1 MSNDYISGLL
11 EAQSEGKLDTY
22 NPTAPVTLEPE
33 ETVPANVTI
42 ETEANTV
49 KPEVDLEQ
57 VKEIT
62 DEFSTLEKFGI
73 YGQAFGGEII
83 TNVATTAT
91 LVKGLGYLN
100 EVKNISKIGIL
111 APEGTST
118 IGGLI
123 TYAGAEAIG
132 GVAGNLVN
140 QSILKAYGV
149 DKTEG
154 YNLGELVT
162 SGVFNVGLVHKPVEA
177 GVDLLAGLAKDGKI
191 FSFVA
196 PSLQSLKA
204 WRGGEY
210 VVKGTKQFVSGATIG
225 LAESVLRQ
233 SIEGTLNLDEDST
246 FDLLF
251 SSLAGGT
258 VQSAFSLLLS
268 KGKAGRTQVVDI
280 VEDAKSKLDD
290 KKEELLQKK
299 KDSKLKGKQKIG
311 FENKVDKEIS
321 EVETAQDILDD
332 SLESIENSNSKIDAR
347 EKELGATELTAEEVL
362 EPKPIEEP
370 EPVTPKPEEPEV
382 KLEEEPTVVEEPV
395 YKGFRTDAGDAP
407 LDTDF
412 IRAGGQFTEMTP
424 DEYIDKVVDEFAK
437 KEGLSRED
445 VLSTRDIQ
453 EKTYI
458 KDQLENNEAYPLTLD
473 TTKDFVDQEG
483 LNRALWA
490 KELGIEKVPVIVN
503 ASEFLSKPKPAK
515 VKPKIEVEEPV
526 VEKPINVDEPAEVP
540 EVTETVKRERF
551 VDDVREDKLEE
562 LEAIQ
567 SRLESTPG
575 KGSLTLE
582 APKLHRAGKK
592 LADETAERV
601 SNLIRILTKN
611 YHSNKSIDIDV
622 AKELLNEIKFTRRI
636 NKNIIDWWNT
646 LGARLLQ
653 SQQKRDYTWEGQYS
667 ERAQLQDEALS
678 KLEATLEA
686 KTKGIVDGDEADIQS
701 MFDEYLA
708 IPDQLKA
715 KYKKPVETEE
725 DEFIEVFKEPKISE
739 EVDVET
745 KPTKEVKQN
754 LGKQKKKLQEKLSEL
769 QKRFGDRSKLAL
781 AETGEELAEDA
792 DITDLKQRIKF
803 YEQAEADVL
812 ELEKLEAEL
821 ARVAELDVAPLG
833 EQRAAVTPKPTG
845 PKKVNIKAA
854 KLRKRISD
862 VKRNIKQR
870 LDDIDRA
877 RLEMTEEFQVAK
889 AEEAVNNRL
898 SKLQS
903 ELDELRETFGREPK
917 ELVPGKAKEKDPR
930 VKELED
936 KIKFY
941 KEAQNEIRKIKELEV
956 ERARLLEIETGPL
969 GRQREEITPKPT
981 GPKKAPGRVEELNK
995 DIAFLRKNMRNRV
1008 REIDRAR
1015 VEMSDEFRAEQLR
1028 KAYEKKRTKLEGE
1041 LDGLRKRFAE
1051 IDEEEAA
1058 AGLAPKKK
1066 KEDPRLT
1073 ELKAKIK
1080 FYREAEKEAKLV
1092 ADLEKELARVADIE
1106 GRSVVGEV
1114 RAEITPTP
1122 KGPTKPARSQELRKK
1137 IADSKARMRKK
1148 IADLDKARKEI
1159 EDAQLN
1165 TRIFKEIE
1173 DALHKQLEADTSS
1186 KITRGW
1192 RFIQSLRQQAL
1203 IDQLPSV
1210 LAGIPTGLGAVYKQF
1225 FRPVT
1230 TFIYNADNVSLPIR
1244 TRLALSDL
1252 SAAFKILTDR
1262 KGLWTEMRRT
1272 FAENASP
1279 IDNRAGKLSDEMSVS
1294 KAPRGTHALVSR
1306 AYTSAKRRAEALEN
1320 VSNAFN
1326 RLIRNGDLFY
1336 IMSLGVRGIQ
1346 TVDSVFKRQLI
1357 KSRMYSRA
1365 QKQAILEFPNDPKKA
1380 KARADEI
1387 YNAQWKEVDG
1397 LLVLKEKTDFEDEV
1411 NQIREELLF
1420 AADGDLEDMPFN
1432 TLEEIINFTKKIV
1445 NNTGLPGAVI
1455 DAFAPYIG
1463 VPFRSIY
1470 RGAKYTIAPAQVLVQ
1485 GGASKIPGL
1494 RGQINPF
1501 SRKYKELELKLRFEF
1516 DLLKK
1521 LDDPEKI
1528 KAARERIKNLTE
1540 RRDKTAERRLRYN
1553 EELLTDAM
1561 VSTSLFAMGGMVAL
1575 YYGGTGSLE
1584 WLTPEQRKNNKLE
1597 SFKFFGMDYSAALP
1611 WAFPLALSADVAS
1624 WLRIKME
1631 ERETGKT
1638 ILTKDQTLAFVIGSS
1653 FKKLAEAMPLA
1664 QGVQTAQEIAQFEG
1678 DITKNAISRLV
1689 ASYVPIPAQAR
1700 KVNNTINQKGIPDL
1714 RGGSYWD
1721 RVVYA
1726 VLGSGVDNLKTNRL
1740 GEDEQSTANW
1750 VTQNI
1755 IRQAPRDELIRT
1767 EFDKIVATDTHKN
1780 LSNKPSMLT
1789 GGIKMTEWVNEDGM
1803 TLSYAFD
1810 QRLKRKV
1817 VKVKLG
1823 EKVGFKNYTIKQAV
1837 GALIKQKDW
1846 IKDYSEGFQEDSET
1860 GRFINKGLKRLNS
1873 VLNQFYTE
1881 TKKEIIEDSRF
1892 LNKFVNEDDESLY
1905 YLLQTRGATPEPV
1918 GRPVSPLEI
1927 LTR

>member
-11 EAQSEGKLDTY
+11 EAQTEGKLDTY
-22 NPTAPVTLEPE
+22 NPSAPVTLEPE
-33 ETVPANVTI
+33 ENVPANVTI

-62 DEFSTLEKFGI
+62 DEFSTLDKFGI
-73 YGQAFGGEII
+73 YSQAFGGEII

-91 LVKGLGYLN
+91 LLKGLGYLN

-196 PSLQSLKA
+196 PSLQSLKV

-268 KGKAGRTQVVDI
+268 KGKTGRTQIVNI

-290 KKEELLQKK
+290 KKEALIQKK

-311 FENKVDKEIS
+311 FENKVDKEID

-332 SLESIENSNSKIDAR
+332 SLESIENSNSKIDAT
-347 EKELGATELTAEEVL
+347 EKELGASELTAEEVL

-370 EPVTPKPEEPEV
+370 EPVTPKPEEAEV

-395 YKGFRTDAGDAP
+395 A
-407 LDTDF
+407 
-412 IRAGGQFTEMTP
+412 
-424 DEYIDKVVDEFAK
+424 
-437 KEGLSRED
+437 
-445 VLSTRDIQ
+445 
-453 EKTYI
+453 
-458 KDQLENNEAYPLTLD
+458 
-473 TTKDFVDQEG
+473 
-483 LNRALWA
+483 
-490 KELGIEKVPVIVN
+490 
-503 ASEFLSKPKPAK
+503 
-515 VKPKIEVEEPV
+515 
-526 VEKPINVDEPAEVP
+526 EKPINVDEPAEAP

-567 SRLESTPG
+567 SKLESTPG
-575 KGSLTLE
+575 KGDKTLE

-601 SNLIRILTKN
+601 SNLIRILAKD
-611 YHSNKSIDIDV
+611 YKSNKAIDINT

-686 KTKGIVDGDEADIQS
+686 KTRGIVDGDEADIQS

-708 IPDQLKA
+708 VPEQLKA
-715 KYKKPVETEE
+715 RYKKPVETEE
-725 DEFIEVFKEPKISE
+725 DEFVEVFKEPKISE

-754 LGKQKKKLQEKLSEL
+754 LGKQKKKLQEKLAEL

-792 DITDLKQRIKF
+792 EITDLKQRIKF
-803 YEQAEADVL
+803 YEQAEADAL
-812 ELEKLEAEL
+812 ELERLEAEL
-821 ARVAELDVAPLG
+821 AKVAELDVAPLG

-845 PKKVNIKAA
+845 PKKVSLKAA
-854 KLRKRISD
+854 QLRKRIAA
-862 VKRNIKQR
+862 VKSNIKKR
-870 LDDIDRA
+870 VAEIDRA
-877 RLEMTEEFQVAK
+877 RVEMSDEFQAAK
-889 AEEAVNNRL
+889 AEEAINSRL

-903 ELDELRETFGREPK
+903 ELDELRETFGREPE
-917 ELVPGKAKEKDPR
+917 ELVPGKPKDKDPR

-941 KEAQNEIRKIKELEV
+941 KEAQNEIRRIKELEA
-956 ERARLLEIETGPL
+956 EKARLLEVETGPL

-981 GPKKAPGRVEELNK
+981 GPKKAPGRIEELNK

-1015 VEMSDEFRAEQLR
+1015 IEMSDEFRAEQLR
-1028 KAYEKKRTKLEGE
+1028 KAYEKKREKLEGE

-1066 KEDPRLT
+1066 EEDPRLK

-1080 FYREAEKEAKLV
+1080 FYKEAEKEAKLV

-1106 GRSVVGEV
+1106 GRSVIGEV
-1114 RAEITPTP
+1114 RAEITPPP

-1210 LAGIPTGLGAVYKQF
+1210 AAGIPTGLGAIYKQF
-1225 FRPVT
+1225 FRPIT

-1294 KAPRGTHALVSR
+1294 KAPRGTHALVAR
-1306 AYTSAKRRAEALEN
+1306 AYTSAKRRAEAIEN

-1326 RLIRNGDLFY
+1326 RFIRNGDLFY

-1380 KARADEI
+1380 KARGNEI

-1397 LLVLKEKTDFEDEV
+1397 LLVLKEKTEFEDEV

-1432 TLEEIINFTKKIV
+1432 TLEEIINFTKKLV

-1561 VSTSLFAMGGMVAL
+1561 VSTSLFAVGGMAAL

-1664 QGVQTAQEIAQFEG
+1664 QGIETAQEIAKFEG

-1700 KVNNTINQKGIPDL
+1700 KINNTINQEGIPDL

-1726 VLGSGVDNLKTNRL
+1726 VLGSGVGNLKTNRL

-1780 LSNKPSMLT
+1780 LSNKPSMLA
-1789 GGIKMTEWVNEDGM
+1789 GGIKMTEWVDEDGM

-1823 EKVGFKNYTIKQAV
+1823 EDVGLKNYTIKQAV

-1846 IKDYSEGFQEDSET
+1846 IKDYSLGFQEDPET

-1881 TKKEIIEDSRF
+1881 TKKELVEDSRF
-1892 LNKFVNEDDESLY
+1892 TNKFINEEGESLY
-1905 YLLQTRGATPEPV
+1905 YLLQTRGTKPAPV
-1918 GRPVSPLEI
+1918 GRPPSPLEI
-1927 LTR
+1927 LTD

>member
-62 DEFSTLEKFGI
+62 DEFSTLDKFGI
-73 YGQAFGGEII
+73 YSQAFGGEII

-91 LVKGLGYLN
+91 LLKGLGYLN
-100 EVKNISKIGIL
+100 DVKNISKIGIL

-123 TYAGAEAIG
+123 TYASAEAIG

-140 QSILKAYGV
+140 QSVLKAYGL

-196 PSLQSLKA
+196 PSLNELKA

-210 VVKGTKQFVSGATIG
+210 IVKGTKQFVSGATIG

-268 KGKAGRTQVVDI
+268 KGKTGRTQIVNI

-290 KKEELLQKK
+290 KKEALIQKK
-299 KDSKLKGKQKIG
+299 KDSKLKGKQKVG
-311 FENKVDKEIS
+311 FENKVDKEID

-332 SLESIENSNSKIDAR
+332 SLESVENSNSKIDAT
-347 EKELGATELTAEEVL
+347 EKELGASELTTEEVL

-370 EPVTPKPEEPEV
+370 EPVAPKPEEAEV
-382 KLEEEPTVVEEPV
+382 KLEEEPTV
-395 YKGFRTDAGDAP
+395 
-407 LDTDF
+407 
-412 IRAGGQFTEMTP
+412 
-424 DEYIDKVVDEFAK
+424 
-437 KEGLSRED
+437 
-445 VLSTRDIQ
+445 
-453 EKTYI
+453 
-458 KDQLENNEAYPLTLD
+458 
-473 TTKDFVDQEG
+473 
-483 LNRALWA
+483 
-490 KELGIEKVPVIVN
+490 
-503 ASEFLSKPKPAK
+503 
-515 VKPKIEVEEPV
+515 VEEPV
-526 VEKPINVDEPAEVP
+526 VEKPINVDEPAEAP

-551 VDDVREDKLEE
+551 VDDAREDKLDE

-567 SRLESTPG
+567 SKLESTPG
-575 KGSLTLE
+575 KGALTLE
-582 APKLHRAGKK
+582 APKLHKEGKK

-601 SNLIRILTKN
+601 SNLIRILAK
-611 YHSNKSIDIDV
+611 SPKSIDIDV
-622 AKELLNEIKFTRRI
+622 AKQLLNEIKFTRRI

-646 LGARLLQ
+646 LGGRLLQ
-653 SQQKRDYTWEGQYS
+653 SQQKKDYTWEGRYS

-686 KTKGIVDGDEADIQS
+686 KTRGIVDGDEADIQS

-708 IPDQLKA
+708 VPEQLKA
-715 KYKKPVETEE
+715 RYKKPVETEE
-725 DEFIEVFKEPKISE
+725 DEFVEVFKEPKISE

-754 LGKQKKKLQEKLSEL
+754 LSKQKKKLQEKLAEL

-792 DITDLKQRIKF
+792 EITDLKQRIKF
-803 YEQAEADVL
+803 YEQAEADAL
-812 ELEKLEAEL
+812 ELERLEAEL
-821 ARVAELDVAPLG
+821 AKVAELDVAPLG

-845 PKKVNIKAA
+845 PKKVSLKAA
-854 KLRKRISD
+854 QLRKRIAA
-862 VKRNIKQR
+862 VKSNIKKR
-870 LDDIDRA
+870 VAEIDRA
-877 RLEMTEEFQVAK
+877 RVEMSDEFQAAK
-889 AEEAVNNRL
+889 AEEAINSRL

-917 ELVPGKAKEKDPR
+917 ELVPGKPKDKDPR

-941 KEAQNEIRKIKELEV
+941 KEAQNEIRRIKELEA
-956 ERARLLEIETGPL
+956 EKARLLEVETGPL

-981 GPKKAPGRVEELNK
+981 GPKKAPGRIEELNK

-1015 VEMSDEFRAEQLR
+1015 IEMSDEFRAEQLR
-1028 KAYEKKRTKLEGE
+1028 KAYEKKREKLEGE

-1066 KEDPRLT
+1066 KEDPRLK

-1080 FYREAEKEAKLV
+1080 FYKEAEKEAKLV

-1106 GRSVVGEV
+1106 GRSVIGEV
-1114 RAEITPTP
+1114 RAEVTPTP

-1137 IADSKARMRKK
+1137 IADSKARMRQK
-1148 IADLDKARKEI
+1148 IADLDKARKQI

-1165 TRIFKEIE
+1165 VRLFKEIE
-1173 DALHKQLEADTSS
+1173 DALYKQLEADTSS
-1186 KITRGW
+1186 QITRSW

-1203 IDQLPSV
+1203 IDQIPSV
-1210 LAGIPTGLGAVYKQF
+1210 LAGLPTGIGAIYKQI
-1225 FRPVT
+1225 FRPIT
-1230 TFIYNADNVSLPIR
+1230 TFIYNADNTSLPVR
-1244 TRLALSDL
+1244 TRLALADVAAAVKIITDL
-1252 SAAFKILTDR
+1252 
-1262 KGLWTEMRRT
+1262 KGLWTEARRT
-1272 FAENASP
+1272 FVENASP
-1279 IDNRAGKLSDEMSVS
+1279 VDNRAGKLSDEMSVS
-1294 KAPRGTHALVSR
+1294 KSPRGTHSLVSR
-1306 AYTSAKRRAEALEN
+1306 AYTSAKRRAEAIEN
-1320 VSNAFN
+1320 VSNVFN
-1326 RLIRNGDLFY
+1326 RFVKNGDLFY
-1336 IMSLGVRGIQ
+1336 ILSLGVRGIQ
-1346 TVDSVFKRQLI
+1346 SVDAVFKRQLY
-1357 KSRMYSRA
+1357 KSRIYSGA
-1365 QKQAILEFPNDPKKA
+1365 QKKAILEFPNDPKKA
-1380 KARADEI
+1380 KAKAQEL
-1387 YNAQWKEVDG
+1387 YNAQWKESDG
-1397 LLVLKEKTDFEDEV
+1397 LLVLKETTEFEDQI
-1411 NQIREELLF
+1411 NQIKEELLF
-1420 AADGDLEDMPFN
+1420 AADGDLEDMPSN
-1432 TLEEIINFTKKIV
+1432 PLEATINFLKQQV
-1445 NNTGLPGAVI
+1445 NDGGLTGAFI

-1463 VPFRSIY
+1463 VPMRSIY
-1470 RGAKYTIAPAQVLVQ
+1470 RGGKLVVAPAQVLAQ
-1485 GGASKIPGL
+1485 GSLSKIPFL

-1501 SRKYKELELKLRFEF
+1501 SRKLKELETKLRFEY
-1516 DLLKK
+1516 DLLRK

-1528 KAARERIKNLTE
+1528 KGARDRIKNLTE

-1561 VSTSLFAMGGMVAL
+1561 VSTSLLGLGSMAAL
-1575 YYGGTGSLE
+1575 YYGATGSLE
-1584 WLTPEQRKNNKLE
+1584 WLTPDQRKNNKLE
-1597 SFKFFGMDYSAALP
+1597 SFRLFGMDYSAALP
-1611 WAFPLALSADVAS
+1611 WSFPLALSADVAS

-1638 ILTKDQTLAFVIGSS
+1638 ILTKDQTLAFVIGAS

-1664 QGVQTAQEIAQFEG
+1664 QGIETAQEIAKFEG
-1678 DITKNAISRLV
+1678 DVTKNAVSRLV

-1700 KVNNTINQKGIPDL
+1700 KINNTIKQEGIPDL

-1726 VLGSGVDNLKTNRL
+1726 VLGSGVGNLKTDRL

-1755 IRQAPRDELIRT
+1755 IRQAPRDELIRS

-1780 LSNKPSMLT
+1780 LSNKPSMLA
-1789 GGIKMTEWVNEDGM
+1789 GGIKMTEWVDEDGM

-1823 EKVGFKNYTIKQAV
+1823 EDVGLKNYTIKQAV

-1846 IKDYSEGFQEDSET
+1846 IKDYSGGFQEDPET

-1881 TKKEIIEDSRF
+1881 TKKELVEDSRF
-1892 LNKFVNEDDESLY
+1892 TNKFINEEGESLY
-1905 YLLQTRGATPEPV
+1905 YLLQTRGTKPAPV
-1918 GRPVSPLEI
+1918 GRPPSPLEI
-1927 LTR
+1927 LTD

>member
-11 EAQSEGKLDTY
+11 EAQSKGKLDTY
-22 NPTAPVTLEPE
+22 NPTAAVTLEPE

-42 ETEANTV
+42 ETEASTV
-49 KPEVDLEQ
+49 RPEVDKEQ

-196 PSLQSLKA
+196 PSLNELKA

-210 VVKGTKQFVSGATIG
+210 IVKGAKQFVSGATIG

-268 KGKAGRTQVVDI
+268 KGKTGRTQIVNI

-290 KKEELLQKK
+290 KKEELIQKK

-332 SLESIENSNSKIDAR
+332 SLEAVENSNSKIDAR

-370 EPVTPKPEEPEV
+370 EPVAPKPEEAEV
-382 KLEEEPTVVEEPV
+382 KLEEEPTAKVEEPTV
-395 YKGFRTDAGDAP
+395 T
-407 LDTDF
+407 
-412 IRAGGQFTEMTP
+412 
-424 DEYIDKVVDEFAK
+424 
-437 KEGLSRED
+437 
-445 VLSTRDIQ
+445 
-453 EKTYI
+453 
-458 KDQLENNEAYPLTLD
+458 
-473 TTKDFVDQEG
+473 
-483 LNRALWA
+483 
-490 KELGIEKVPVIVN
+490 
-503 ASEFLSKPKPAK
+503 
-515 VKPKIEVEEPV
+515 EEPV
-526 VEKPINVDEPAEVP
+526 VEKPINVDEPVEVP

-567 SRLESTPG
+567 SKLESTPG
-575 KGSLTLE
+575 KGVLTLE

-601 SNLIRILTKN
+601 SNLIRILAKN
-611 YHSNKSIDIDV
+611 PESIDINV

-653 SQQKRDYTWEGQYS
+653 SQQKRDYTWEGRYS

-686 KTKGIVDGDEADIQS
+686 KTRGIVDGDEADIQS
-701 MFDEYLA
+701 MFDDYLA
-708 IPDQLKA
+708 VPDQLKA
-715 KYKKPVETEE
+715 RYKKPVETEE
-725 DEFIEVFKEPKISE
+725 DEFVEVFKEPKISE
-739 EVDVET
+739 EADVET

-754 LGKQKKKLQEKLSEL
+754 LGEQKKKLQEKLAEL

-781 AETGEELAEDA
+781 AETGEELAEDT

-803 YEQAEADVL
+803 YEQAEAEAL
-812 ELEKLEAEL
+812 ELERLEAEL
-821 ARVAELDVAPLG
+821 AKVAELDVAPLG

-854 KLRKRISD
+854 QLRKRIAA
-862 VKRNIKQR
+862 VKSNIKQR
-870 LDDIDRA
+870 LADIDRA

-903 ELDELRETFGREPK
+903 ELDELRETFGVEPE
-917 ELVPGKAKEKDPR
+917 ELVPGKPKQKDPR

-941 KEAQNEIRKIKELEV
+941 KDAQNEIRKIKDLEA
-956 ERARLLEIETGPL
+956 ERARLLEVETGPL

-1015 VEMSDEFRAEQLR
+1015 IEMSDEFRAEQLR

-1066 KEDPRLT
+1066 KEDPRLK

-1080 FYREAEKEAKLV
+1080 FYKEAEKEAKLV

-1106 GRSVVGEV
+1106 GRSVIGEV

-1148 IADLDKARKEI
+1148 IADLEKARKEI

-1165 TRIFKEIE
+1165 SRIFKEIE
-1173 DALHKQLEADTSS
+1173 DALHKQLEADTSTQ
-1186 KITRGW
+1186 ITRGW

-1210 LAGIPTGLGAVYKQF
+1210 FAGIPTGVGAVYKQF
-1225 FRPVT
+1225 LRPIT
-1230 TFIYNADNVSLPIR
+1230 TFIYNADNASLPIR
-1244 TRLALSDL
+1244 TRLALTDTA
-1252 SAAFKILTDR
+1252 AAFKMLTDL
-1262 KGLWTEMRRT
+1262 KGVWTEMRRT

-1294 KAPRGTHALVSR
+1294 KAPRGTHALVAR
-1306 AYTSAKRRAEALEN
+1306 AYTSAKRRAEAIEN

-1326 RLIRNGDLFY
+1326 RFIRNGDLFY
-1336 IMSLGVRGIQ
+1336 IMSLGIRGIQ
-1346 TVDSVFKRQLI
+1346 TVDAAFKRQLY

-1365 QKQAILEFPNDPKKA
+1365 HKDAILEFPNDPQKA
-1380 KARADEI
+1380 KARADER
-1387 YNAQWKEVDG
+1387 YNAQWKESDG
-1397 LLVLKEKTDFEDEV
+1397 LLVLKEKTEFEDEL
-1411 NQIREELLF
+1411 NQIKEELLF

-1432 TLEEIINFTKKIV
+1432 PLEEIINFTKKLV
-1445 NNTGLPGAVI
+1445 NDAGLTGAVI

-1470 RGAKYTIAPAQVLVQ
+1470 RGGKLVISPAQVLAQ
-1485 GGASKIPGL
+1485 GSLSKIPGL

-1501 SRKYKELELKLRFEF
+1501 SRKYKELELKLRFEY
-1516 DLLKK
+1516 DLLRK

-1528 KAARERIKNLTE
+1528 KGARDRIKNLTE

-1561 VSTSLFAMGGMVAL
+1561 VSTSLFAMGGMAAL

-1597 SFKFFGMDYSAALP
+1597 SFKMFDMDYSAALP
-1611 WAFPLALSADVAS
+1611 WSFPLALSADVAT

-1638 ILTKDQTLAFVIGSS
+1638 ILTKDQTLAFVIGAS

-1664 QGVQTAQEIAQFEG
+1664 QGIETAQEIAKFEG
-1678 DITKNAISRLV
+1678 DITKNAVSRLV

-1700 KVNNTINQKGIPDL
+1700 KINNTINQKGIADL
-1714 RGGSYWD
+1714 RGASYWE
-1721 RVVYA
+1721 RIVYGVIA
-1726 VLGSGVDNLKTNRL
+1726 SGVENLKTDRL

-1755 IRQAPRDELIRT
+1755 IRQAPRDELIRS

-1789 GGIKMTEWVNEDGM
+1789 GGIKMTEWADEDGM
-1803 TLSYAFD
+1803 TLSYAYD
-1810 QRLKRKV
+1810 QKLKRTSIKV
-1817 VKVKLG
+1817 EEL
-1823 EKVGFKNYTIKQAV
+1823 GFKKYTIKQAV
-1837 GALIKQKDW
+1837 GALIKDKNW
-1846 IKDYSEGFQEDSET
+1846 IKEYSKGFQEDPET
-1860 GRFINKGLKRLNS
+1860 GRFINPGLKILNS
-1873 VLNQFYTE
+1873 VLRKFYNE
-1881 TKKEIIEDSRF
+1881 TQKNLIEDSRF
-1892 LNKFVNEDDESLY
+1892 LNKFVNEEGESLY
-1905 YLLQTRGATPEPV
+1905 YLLQTRGTTPEPV
-1918 GRPVSPLEI
+1918 GRPLSPLELI
-1927 LTR
+1927 TD

>member
-62 DEFSTLEKFGI
+62 DEFSTLDKFGI
-73 YGQAFGGEII
+73 YSQAFGGEII

-91 LVKGLGYLN
+91 LLKGLGYLN
-100 EVKNISKIGIL
+100 DVKNISKIGIL

-123 TYAGAEAIG
+123 TYASAEAIG

-140 QSILKAYGV
+140 QSVLKAYGL

-196 PSLQSLKA
+196 PSLNELKA

-210 VVKGTKQFVSGATIG
+210 IVKGTKQFVSGATIG

-268 KGKAGRTQVVDI
+268 KGKTGRTQIVNI

-290 KKEELLQKK
+290 KKEALIQKK
-299 KDSKLKGKQKIG
+299 KDSKLKGKQKVG
-311 FENKVDKEIS
+311 FENKVDKEID
-321 EVETAQDILDD
+321 EVETAQGILDD
-332 SLESIENSNSKIDAR
+332 SLESIENSNSKIDAT
-347 EKELGATELTAEEVL
+347 EKELGASELTTEEVL

-370 EPVTPKPEEPEV
+370 EPVAPKPEEAEV
-382 KLEEEPTVVEEPV
+382 KLEEEPTV
-395 YKGFRTDAGDAP
+395 
-407 LDTDF
+407 
-412 IRAGGQFTEMTP
+412 
-424 DEYIDKVVDEFAK
+424 
-437 KEGLSRED
+437 
-445 VLSTRDIQ
+445 
-453 EKTYI
+453 
-458 KDQLENNEAYPLTLD
+458 
-473 TTKDFVDQEG
+473 
-483 LNRALWA
+483 
-490 KELGIEKVPVIVN
+490 
-503 ASEFLSKPKPAK
+503 
-515 VKPKIEVEEPV
+515 VEEPV
-526 VEKPINVDEPAEVP
+526 VEKPINVDEPAEAP

-551 VDDVREDKLEE
+551 VDDAREDKLDE

-567 SRLESTPG
+567 SKLESTPG
-575 KGSLTLE
+575 KGALTLE

-601 SNLIRILTKN
+601 SNLIRILAKN
-611 YHSNKSIDIDV
+611 PKSIDIDV
-622 AKELLNEIKFTRRI
+622 AKQLLNEIKFTRRI

-646 LGARLLQ
+646 LGGRLLQ
-653 SQQKRDYTWEGQYS
+653 SQQKKDYTWEGRYS

-686 KTKGIVDGDEADIQS
+686 KTRGIVDGDEADIQS

-708 IPDQLKA
+708 VPEQLKA
-715 KYKKPVETEE
+715 RYKKPVETEE
-725 DEFIEVFKEPKISE
+725 DEFVEVFKEPKISE

-754 LGKQKKKLQEKLSEL
+754 LSKQKKKLQEKLAEL

-792 DITDLKQRIKF
+792 EITDLKQRIKF
-803 YEQAEADVL
+803 YEQAEADAL
-812 ELEKLEAEL
+812 ELERLEAEL
-821 ARVAELDVAPLG
+821 AKVAELDVAPLG

-845 PKKVNIKAA
+845 PKKVSLKAA
-854 KLRKRISD
+854 QLRKRIAV
-862 VKRNIKQR
+862 VKSNIKKR
-870 LDDIDRA
+870 VAEIDRA
-877 RLEMTEEFQVAK
+877 RVEMSDEFQAAK
-889 AEEAVNNRL
+889 AEEAINSRL

-917 ELVPGKAKEKDPR
+917 ELVPGKPKDKDPR

-941 KEAQNEIRKIKELEV
+941 KEAQNEIRRIKELEA
-956 ERARLLEIETGPL
+956 EKARLLEVETGPL

-981 GPKKAPGRVEELNK
+981 GPKKAPGRIEELNK

-1015 VEMSDEFRAEQLR
+1015 IEMSDEFRAEQLR
-1028 KAYEKKRTKLEGE
+1028 KAYEKKREKLEGE

-1066 KEDPRLT
+1066 KEDPRLK

-1080 FYREAEKEAKLV
+1080 FYKEAEKEAKLV

-1106 GRSVVGEV
+1106 GRSVIGEV
-1114 RAEITPTP
+1114 RAEVTPTP

-1137 IADSKARMRKK
+1137 IADSKARMRQK
-1148 IADLDKARKEI
+1148 IADLDKARKQI

-1165 TRIFKEIE
+1165 VRLFKEIE
-1173 DALHKQLEADTSS
+1173 DALYKQLEADTSS
-1186 KITRGW
+1186 QITRSW

-1203 IDQLPSV
+1203 IDQIPSV
-1210 LAGIPTGLGAVYKQF
+1210 LAGLPTGIGAIYKQI
-1225 FRPVT
+1225 FRPIT
-1230 TFIYNADNVSLPIR
+1230 TFIYNADNTSLPVR
-1244 TRLALSDL
+1244 TRLALADVAAAVKIITDL
-1252 SAAFKILTDR
+1252 
-1262 KGLWTEMRRT
+1262 KGLWTEARRT
-1272 FAENASP
+1272 FVENASP
-1279 IDNRAGKLSDEMSVS
+1279 VDNRAGKLSDEMSVS
-1294 KAPRGTHALVSR
+1294 KSPRGTHSLVSR
-1306 AYTSAKRRAEALEN
+1306 AYTSAKRRAEAIEN
-1320 VSNAFN
+1320 VSNVFN
-1326 RLIRNGDLFY
+1326 RFVKNGDLFY
-1336 IMSLGVRGIQ
+1336 ILSLGVRGIQ
-1346 TVDSVFKRQLI
+1346 SVDAVFKRQLY
-1357 KSRMYSRA
+1357 KSRIYSGA
-1365 QKQAILEFPNDPKKA
+1365 QKKAILEFPNDPKKA
-1380 KARADEI
+1380 KAKAQEL
-1387 YNAQWKEVDG
+1387 YNAQWKESDG
-1397 LLVLKEKTDFEDEV
+1397 LLVLKETTEFEDQI
-1411 NQIREELLF
+1411 NQIKEELLF
-1420 AADGDLEDMPFN
+1420 AADGDLEDMPSN
-1432 TLEEIINFTKKIV
+1432 PLEATINFLKQQV
-1445 NNTGLPGAVI
+1445 NDGGLTGAFV

-1463 VPFRSIY
+1463 VPMRSIY
-1470 RGAKYTIAPAQVLVQ
+1470 RGGKLVVAPAQVLAQ
-1485 GGASKIPGL
+1485 GSLSKIPFL

-1501 SRKYKELELKLRFEF
+1501 SRKLKELETKLRFEY
-1516 DLLKK
+1516 DLLRK

-1528 KAARERIKNLTE
+1528 KGARDRVKNLTE

-1561 VSTSLFAMGGMVAL
+1561 VSTSLLGLGSMAAL
-1575 YYGGTGSLE
+1575 YYGATGSLE
-1584 WLTPEQRKNNKLE
+1584 WLTPDQRKNNKLE
-1597 SFKFFGMDYSAALP
+1597 SFRLFGMDYSAALP
-1611 WAFPLALSADVAS
+1611 WSFPLALSADVAS

-1638 ILTKDQTLAFVIGSS
+1638 ILTKDQTLAFVIGAS

-1664 QGVQTAQEIAQFEG
+1664 QGIETAQEIAKFEG
-1678 DITKNAISRLV
+1678 DVTKNAVSRLV

-1700 KVNNTINQKGIPDL
+1700 KINNTIKQEGIPDL

-1726 VLGSGVDNLKTNRL
+1726 VLGSGVGNLKTDRL

-1755 IRQAPRDELIRT
+1755 IRQAPRDELIRS

-1780 LSNKPSMLT
+1780 LSNKPSMLA
-1789 GGIKMTEWVNEDGM
+1789 GGIKMTEWVDEDGM

-1823 EKVGFKNYTIKQAV
+1823 EDVGLKNYTIKQAV

-1846 IKDYSEGFQEDSET
+1846 IKDYSGGFQEDPET

-1881 TKKEIIEDSRF
+1881 TKKELVEDSRF
-1892 LNKFVNEDDESLY
+1892 TNKFINEEGESLY
-1905 YLLQTRGATPEPV
+1905 YLLQTRGTKPAPV
-1918 GRPVSPLEI
+1918 GRPPSPLEI
-1927 LTR
+1927 LTD

>member
-11 EAQSEGKLDTY
+11 GAQAEGKLDTY
-22 NPTAPVTLEPE
+22 NPTAAVTLEPE
-33 ETVPANVTI
+33 ENVPSDLSI

-49 KPEVDLEQ
+49 KPQVDPEQ

-62 DEFSTLEKFGI
+62 EEFSTLDKFGI

-91 LVKGLGYLN
+91 LIKGLGYLN
-100 EVKNISKIGIL
+100 DVKNISKIGIL

-140 QSILKAYGV
+140 QSILKAYGL
-149 DKTEG
+149 DKTED

-162 SGVFNVGLVHKPVEA
+162 SGVFNVGLVHRPVEA
-177 GVDLLAGLAKDGKI
+177 GVDLLAGLAKDGKV

-268 KGKAGRTQVVDI
+268 KGKAGRTQVVNI
-280 VEDAKSKLDD
+280 VKDGKSILDD
-290 KKEELLQKK
+290 KKEALIQKK

-311 FENKVDKEIS
+311 FENNVNKQIE
-321 EVETAQDILDD
+321 EVETVQDILDD

-362 EPKPIEEP
+362 EPKP
-370 EPVTPKPEEPEV
+370 EEPEV
-382 KLEEEPTVVEEPV
+382 TLEEEPTVVEE
-395 YKGFRTDAGDAP
+395 
-407 LDTDF
+407 
-412 IRAGGQFTEMTP
+412 
-424 DEYIDKVVDEFAK
+424 
-437 KEGLSRED
+437 S
-445 VLSTRDIQ
+445 
-453 EKTYI
+453 
-458 KDQLENNEAYPLTLD
+458 
-473 TTKDFVDQEG
+473 
-483 LNRALWA
+483 
-490 KELGIEKVPVIVN
+490 
-503 ASEFLSKPKPAK
+503 
-515 VKPKIEVEEPV
+515 V
-526 VEKPINVDEPAEVP
+526 VEKPINVDEPVEVP
-540 EVTETVKRERF
+540 EAVEPVKRERF
-551 VDDVREDKLEE
+551 VDDARENKLDE
-562 LEAIQ
+562 LEATQ
-567 SRLESTPG
+567 SKLESTPG
-575 KGSLTLE
+575 KGALTLE

-611 YHSNKSIDIDV
+611 PESIDINV

-653 SQQKRDYTWEGQYS
+653 SQQKKDYTWEGQYS

-686 KTKGIVDGDEADIQS
+686 KTRGIIDSDEADIQS

-715 KYKKPVETEE
+715 RYKKPVETEE
-725 DEFIEVFKEPKISE
+725 DEFVEVFKEPKIAE

-754 LGKQKKKLQEKLSEL
+754 LGKQKKKLQEKLAEL

-781 AETGEELAEDA
+781 AETGEELTEDA

-803 YEQAEADVL
+803 YEQAEADAL

-821 ARVAELDVAPLG
+821 AKVAELDVAPLG

-903 ELDELRETFGREPK
+903 ELDELRETFGKEPD
-917 ELVPGKAKEKDPR
+917 ELVPGRVKEKDPR

-956 ERARLLEIETGPL
+956 ERARLLEVETGPL
-969 GRQREEITPKPT
+969 GKQREEITPKPK
-981 GPKKAPGRVEELNK
+981 GPTKAPGRVEELNK

-1015 VEMSDEFRAEQLR
+1015 IEMSDEFKAEQLR
-1028 KAYEKKRTKLEGE
+1028 KAYEKKRTKLEGD

-1066 KEDPRLT
+1066 EEDPRLK

-1080 FYREAEKEAKLV
+1080 FYKEAEKEAKLV

-1122 KGPTKPARSQELRKK
+1122 KGPTKPTRSQELRKK

-1210 LAGIPTGLGAVYKQF
+1210 FAGIPTGLGAVYKQF
-1225 FRPVT
+1225 FRPIT

-1294 KAPRGTHALVSR
+1294 KAPRGTHALVAR
-1306 AYTSAKRRAEALEN
+1306 AYTSAKRRAEAIEN

-1326 RLIRNGDLFY
+1326 RFIRNGDLFY

-1380 KARADEI
+1380 KARAEEI

-1397 LLVLKEKTDFEDEV
+1397 LLVLKEKTEFEDEV

-1432 TLEEIINFTKKIV
+1432 TQEEIINFAKKLV
-1445 NNTGLPGAVI
+1445 NKTGLPGAVI

-1516 DLLKK
+1516 DLLKQ

-1528 KAARERIKNLTE
+1528 KGARERIKNLTE

-1561 VSTSLFAMGGMVAL
+1561 VSTSLFAMGGMAAL

-1597 SFKFFGMDYSAALP
+1597 SFKMFDMDYSAALP
-1611 WAFPLALSADVAS
+1611 WAFPLALSADVAT

-1638 ILTKDQTLAFVIGSS
+1638 ILTKDQTLAFVIGAS

-1664 QGVQTAQEIAQFEG
+1664 QGIETAQEIAQFEG
-1678 DITKNAISRLV
+1678 DVTKNAVSRLV

-1700 KVNNTINQKGIPDL
+1700 KINNTINQEGIPDL

-1726 VLGSGVDNLKTNRL
+1726 VLGSGVGNLKTDRL

-1750 VTQNI
+1750 VTQTI
-1755 IRQAPRDELIRT
+1755 IRQAPRDELIRS

-1780 LSNKPSMLT
+1780 LSNKPSMLS
-1789 GGIKMTEWVNEDGM
+1789 GGIKMTEWVDEDGM
-1803 TLSYAFD
+1803 TLSYAYD
-1810 QRLKRKV
+1810 QKLKRTSIRV
-1817 VKVKLG
+1817 EEL
-1823 EKVGFKNYTIKQAV
+1823 GFKTFTIKQAV
-1837 GALIKQKDW
+1837 GALIKDKDW
-1846 IKDYSEGFQEDSET
+1846 IKEYSKGFQEDPET
-1860 GRFINKGLKRLNS
+1860 GRFINPGLKILNS
-1873 VLNQFYTE
+1873 VLRKFYTE
-1881 TKKEIIEDSRF
+1881 TQNNLMEDSRF
-1892 LNKFVNEDDESLY
+1892 LNKFVNEEGESLY
-1905 YLLQTRGATPEPV
+1905 YLLQTRGITPAPV
-1918 GRPVSPLEI
+1918 GRPTSPLEI

>member
-33 ETVPANVTI
+33 EAVPANVTI

-62 DEFSTLEKFGI
+62 DEFSTLDKFGI
-73 YGQAFGGEII
+73 YSQAFGGEII

-91 LVKGLGYLN
+91 LLKGLGYLN
-100 EVKNISKIGIL
+100 DVKNISKIGIL

-123 TYAGAEAIG
+123 TYASAEAIG

-140 QSILKAYGV
+140 QSVLKAYGL

-196 PSLQSLKA
+196 PSLNELKA

-210 VVKGTKQFVSGATIG
+210 IVKGTKQFVSGATIG

-268 KGKAGRTQVVDI
+268 KGKTGRTQIVNI

-290 KKEELLQKK
+290 KKEALIQKK

-311 FENKVDKEIS
+311 FENKVDKEID

-332 SLESIENSNSKIDAR
+332 SLESVENSNSKIDAT
-347 EKELGATELTAEEVL
+347 EKELGATELTTEEVL

-370 EPVTPKPEEPEV
+370 EPVAPKPEEAEV
-382 KLEEEPTVVEEPV
+382 KLEEEPTV
-395 YKGFRTDAGDAP
+395 
-407 LDTDF
+407 
-412 IRAGGQFTEMTP
+412 
-424 DEYIDKVVDEFAK
+424 
-437 KEGLSRED
+437 
-445 VLSTRDIQ
+445 
-453 EKTYI
+453 
-458 KDQLENNEAYPLTLD
+458 
-473 TTKDFVDQEG
+473 
-483 LNRALWA
+483 
-490 KELGIEKVPVIVN
+490 
-503 ASEFLSKPKPAK
+503 
-515 VKPKIEVEEPV
+515 VEEPV
-526 VEKPINVDEPAEVP
+526 VEKPINVDEPAEAP

-551 VDDVREDKLEE
+551 VDDAREDKLDE

-567 SRLESTPG
+567 SKLESTPG
-575 KGSLTLE
+575 KGALTLE
-582 APKLHRAGKK
+582 APKLHKEGKK

-601 SNLIRILTKN
+601 SNLIRILAKN
-611 YHSNKSIDIDV
+611 PKSIDIDV
-622 AKELLNEIKFTRRI
+622 AKQLLNEIKFTRRI

-653 SQQKRDYTWEGQYS
+653 SQQKKDYTWEGRYS

-686 KTKGIVDGDEADIQS
+686 KTRGIVDGDEADIQS
-701 MFDEYLA
+701 MFDDYLA
-708 IPDQLKA
+708 VPDQLKA
-715 KYKKPVETEE
+715 RYRQPVKTEE
-725 DEFIEVFKEPKISE
+725 DEFVEVFKETKAADEI
-739 EVDVET
+739 DVE
-745 KPTKEVKQN
+745 KPTKEVKQS
-754 LGKQKKKLQEKLSEL
+754 LGKRKKKLQEKLTEL
-769 QKRFGDRSKLAL
+769 QQRFGDPTKLTKKQAK
-781 AETGEELAEDA
+781 ELKEDP
-792 DITDLKQRIKF
+792 DIKDLKQRIKF
-803 YEQAEADVL
+803 YEQAEADAL
-812 ELEKLEAEL
+812 ELDRLEAEL
-821 ARVAELDVAPLG
+821 AKVAELDVAPLG

-845 PKKVNIKAA
+845 PKKVSIKAA
-854 KLRKRISD
+854 QLRKRIAA
-862 VKRNIKQR
+862 VKSNIKQR
-870 LDDIDRA
+870 LADIDRA
-877 RLEMTEEFQVAK
+877 RVEMSDEFQAAK
-889 AEEAVNNRL
+889 AEEAINSRL

-903 ELDELRETFGREPK
+903 ELDELRETFGREPE
-917 ELVPGKAKEKDPR
+917 ELVPGKPKDKDPR

-941 KEAQNEIRKIKELEV
+941 KEAQNEIRRIKELEA
-956 ERARLLEIETGPL
+956 EKARLLEVETGPL

-1015 VEMSDEFRAEQLR
+1015 IEMSDEFKAEQLR
-1028 KAYEKKRTKLEGE
+1028 KAYEKKRAKLEGE

-1066 KEDPRLT
+1066 KEDPRLK

-1080 FYREAEKEAKLV
+1080 FYKEAEKEAKLV

-1106 GRSVVGEV
+1106 GRSVIGEV
-1114 RAEITPTP
+1114 RAEVTPTP

-1137 IADSKARMRKK
+1137 IADSKARMRQK
-1148 IADLDKARKEI
+1148 IADLDKARKQI

-1165 TRIFKEIE
+1165 ARLFKEIE
-1173 DALHKQLEADTSS
+1173 DALYKQLEADTSS
-1186 KITRGW
+1186 QITRSW

-1210 LAGIPTGLGAVYKQF
+1210 LAGLPTGIGAIYKQI
-1225 FRPVT
+1225 FRPIT
-1230 TFIYNADNVSLPIR
+1230 TFIYNADNTSLPVR
-1244 TRLALSDL
+1244 TRLALADVAAAVKIITDL
-1252 SAAFKILTDR
+1252 
-1262 KGLWTEMRRT
+1262 KGLWTEARRT
-1272 FAENASP
+1272 FVENASP
-1279 IDNRAGKLSDEMSVS
+1279 VDNRAGKLSDEMSVS
-1294 KAPRGTHALVSR
+1294 KSPRGTHSLVSR
-1306 AYTSAKRRAEALEN
+1306 AYTSAKRRAEAIEN
-1320 VSNAFN
+1320 VSNVFN
-1326 RLIRNGDLFY
+1326 RFVKNGDLFY
-1336 IMSLGVRGIQ
+1336 ILSLGVRGIQ
-1346 TVDSVFKRQLI
+1346 SVDAVFKRQLY
-1357 KSRMYSRA
+1357 KSRIYSGA
-1365 QKQAILEFPNDPKKA
+1365 QKKAILEFPNDPKKA
-1380 KARADEI
+1380 KAKAQEL
-1387 YNAQWKEVDG
+1387 YNAQWKESDG
-1397 LLVLKEKTDFEDEV
+1397 LLVLKETTEFEDQI
-1411 NQIREELLF
+1411 NQIKEELLF
-1420 AADGDLEDMPFN
+1420 AADGDLEDMPSN
-1432 TLEEIINFTKKIV
+1432 PLEATINFLKQQV
-1445 NNTGLPGAVI
+1445 NDGGLTGAFI

-1463 VPFRSIY
+1463 VPMRSIY
-1470 RGAKYTIAPAQVLVQ
+1470 RGGKLVVAPAQVLAQ
-1485 GGASKIPGL
+1485 GSLSKIPFL

-1501 SRKYKELELKLRFEF
+1501 SRKLKELETKLRFEY
-1516 DLLKK
+1516 DLLRK

-1528 KAARERIKNLTE
+1528 KGARDRIKNLTE

-1561 VSTSLFAMGGMVAL
+1561 VSTSLLGLGSMAAL
-1575 YYGGTGSLE
+1575 YYGATGSLE
-1584 WLTPEQRKNNKLE
+1584 WLTPDQRKNNKLE
-1597 SFKFFGMDYSAALP
+1597 SFRLFGMDYSAALP
-1611 WAFPLALSADVAS
+1611 WSFPLALSADVAS

-1638 ILTKDQTLAFVIGSS
+1638 ILTKDQTLAFVIGAS

-1664 QGVQTAQEIAQFEG
+1664 QGIETAQEIAKFEG
-1678 DITKNAISRLV
+1678 DVTKNAVSRLV

-1700 KVNNTINQKGIPDL
+1700 KINNTIKQEGIPDL

-1726 VLGSGVDNLKTNRL
+1726 VLGSGVGNLKTDRL

-1755 IRQAPRDELIRT
+1755 IRQAPRDELIRS

-1780 LSNKPSMLT
+1780 LSNKPSMLA
-1789 GGIKMTEWVNEDGM
+1789 GGIKMTEWVDEDGM
-1803 TLSYAFD
+1803 TLSYAYD
-1810 QRLKRKV
+1810 QKLKRTSIKV
-1817 VKVKLG
+1817 EEL
-1823 EKVGFKNYTIKQAV
+1823 GFKKYTIKQAV
-1837 GALIKQKDW
+1837 GALIKDKNW
-1846 IKDYSEGFQEDSET
+1846 IKEYSKGFQEDPET
-1860 GRFINKGLKRLNS
+1860 GRFINPGLKILNS
-1873 VLNQFYTE
+1873 VLRKFYNE
-1881 TKKEIIEDSRF
+1881 TQKNLIEDSRF
-1892 LNKFVNEDDESLY
+1892 LNKFVNEEGESLY
-1905 YLLQTRGATPEPV
+1905 YLLQTRGTKPAPV
-1918 GRPVSPLEI
+1918 GRPLSPLEI
-1927 LTR
+1927 LTD

>member
-57 VKEIT
+57 AKEIT
-62 DEFSTLEKFGI
+62 EEFSTLEKFGI

-268 KGKAGRTQVVDI
+268 KGKTGRTQIVNI
-280 VEDAKSKLDD
+280 VEDSKSILED
-290 KKEELLQKK
+290 KKEALIQKK

-311 FENKVDKEIS
+311 FENKVNKEIS

-332 SLESIENSNSKIDAR
+332 SLEAIENSNNKIDAR

-362 EPKPIEEP
+362 EPKPIEEL
-370 EPVTPKPEEPEV
+370 EPVTPTPEEPEV

-395 YKGFRTDAGDAP
+395 A
-407 LDTDF
+407 
-412 IRAGGQFTEMTP
+412 
-424 DEYIDKVVDEFAK
+424 
-437 KEGLSRED
+437 
-445 VLSTRDIQ
+445 
-453 EKTYI
+453 
-458 KDQLENNEAYPLTLD
+458 
-473 TTKDFVDQEG
+473 
-483 LNRALWA
+483 
-490 KELGIEKVPVIVN
+490 
-503 ASEFLSKPKPAK
+503 
-515 VKPKIEVEEPV
+515 
-526 VEKPINVDEPAEVP
+526 EKPINVDEPVEVP
-540 EVTETVKRERF
+540 EVTETAKRERF
-551 VDDVREDKLEE
+551 VDDSREDKLDE

-567 SRLESTPG
+567 SKLESTPG
-575 KGSLTLE
+575 KGDLTLE

-601 SNLIRILTKN
+601 SNLIRILAKDYN
-611 YHSNKSIDIDV
+611 SNKSIDINT

-686 KTKGIVDGDEADIQS
+686 KTRGIIDGDEADIQS
-701 MFDEYLA
+701 MFDEYLS

-781 AETGEELAEDA
+781 AETGEELVEDA

-821 ARVAELDVAPLG
+821 AKVAELDVAPLG

-870 LDDIDRA
+870 LDDINRA
-877 RLEMTEEFQVAK
+877 RLEMTEEFQAAK
-889 AEEAVNNRL
+889 AEEAINNRL

-903 ELDELRETFGREPK
+903 ELDELRETFGREPE

-956 ERARLLEIETGPL
+956 ERARLLEVETGPL

-981 GPKKAPGRVEELNK
+981 DPKKAPGRVEELNK
-995 DIAFLRKNMRNRV
+995 DIAFLRSNMRNRV

-1015 VEMSDEFRAEQLR
+1015 VEMSDEFKAEQLR
-1028 KAYEKKRTKLEGE
+1028 KAYENKRTKLEGE

-1066 KEDPRLT
+1066 EEDPRLK

-1080 FYREAEKEAKLV
+1080 FYKEAEKEAKLV

-1122 KGPTKPARSQELRKK
+1122 KIPTKPARSQELRKK

-1210 LAGIPTGLGAVYKQF
+1210 AAGIPTGLGAIYKQF

-1294 KAPRGTHALVSR
+1294 KAPRGTHALVAR
-1306 AYTSAKRRAEALEN
+1306 AYTSAKRRAEAIEN

-1664 QGVQTAQEIAQFEG
+1664 QGIETAQEIAQFEG

-1700 KVNNTINQKGIPDL
+1700 KINNTINQEGIPDL

-1726 VLGSGVDNLKTNRL
+1726 VLGSGVGNLKTNRL

-1789 GGIKMTEWVNEDGM
+1789 GGIKMTEWVDEDGM

-1823 EKVGFKNYTIKQAV
+1823 ENVGFKNYTIKQAV

-1881 TKKEIIEDSRF
+1881 TKKEIVEDSRF
-1892 LNKFVNEDDESLY
+1892 TNKFINEDGESLY
-1905 YLLQTRGATPEPV
+1905 YLLQTRGTTPEPV
-1918 GRPVSPLEI
+1918 GRPTSPLEI

>member
-22 NPTAPVTLEPE
+22 NPAAAVTLEPE

-49 KPEVDLEQ
+49 RPEVDLEQ

-91 LVKGLGYLN
+91 LLKGLGYLN
-100 EVKNISKIGIL
+100 DVKNISKIGIL
-111 APEGTST
+111 TPEGTST

-196 PSLQSLKA
+196 PSLNELKA

-210 VVKGTKQFVSGATIG
+210 IVKGAKQFVSGATIG

-268 KGKAGRTQVVDI
+268 KGKAGRTQIVNI

-290 KKEELLQKK
+290 KKEELIQKK

-332 SLESIENSNSKIDAR
+332 SLEAVENSNSKIDAR

-362 EPKPIEEP
+362 ETKPIEEP
-370 EPVTPKPEEPEV
+370 EPVTPKPEEAEV
-382 KLEEEPTVVEEPV
+382 KLEEEPTV
-395 YKGFRTDAGDAP
+395 
-407 LDTDF
+407 
-412 IRAGGQFTEMTP
+412 
-424 DEYIDKVVDEFAK
+424 
-437 KEGLSRED
+437 
-445 VLSTRDIQ
+445 
-453 EKTYI
+453 
-458 KDQLENNEAYPLTLD
+458 
-473 TTKDFVDQEG
+473 
-483 LNRALWA
+483 
-490 KELGIEKVPVIVN
+490 
-503 ASEFLSKPKPAK
+503 
-515 VKPKIEVEEPV
+515 VEEPV

-601 SNLIRILTKN
+601 SNLIRILAKN
-611 YHSNKSIDIDV
+611 PESIDINV
-622 AKELLNEIKFTRRI
+622 AKELLSEIKFTRRI

-653 SQQKRDYTWEGQYS
+653 SQQKRDYTWEGRYS

-686 KTKGIVDGDEADIQS
+686 KTRGIVDGDEADIQS

-715 KYKKPVETEE
+715 RYKKPVETEE
-725 DEFIEVFKEPKISE
+725 DEFIEVFKEPKIAE
-739 EVDVET
+739 EADVET

-754 LGKQKKKLQEKLSEL
+754 LGKQKKKLQEKLAEL
-769 QKRFGDRSKLAL
+769 QKRFGDRSKLVL
-781 AETGEELAEDA
+781 AETGEELTEDV

-803 YEQAEADVL
+803 YEQAEADAL
-812 ELEKLEAEL
+812 ELERLESEL
-821 ARVAELDVAPLG
+821 AKVAELDVAPLG

-854 KLRKRISD
+854 QLRKRIAA
-862 VKRNIKQR
+862 VKSNIKQR
-870 LDDIDRA
+870 LADIDRA

-889 AEEAVNNRL
+889 AEAAVNNRL

-903 ELDELRETFGREPK
+903 ELDELRETFGREPE
-917 ELVPGKAKEKDPR
+917 ELVPGKPKDKDPR

-941 KEAQNEIRKIKELEV
+941 KEAQNEIRKIKDLEA
-956 ERARLLEIETGPL
+956 ERARLLEVETGPL

-1015 VEMSDEFRAEQLR
+1015 VEMSDEFKAEQLR

-1066 KEDPRLT
+1066 EEDPRLK

-1080 FYREAEKEAKLV
+1080 FYKEAEKEAKLV

-1106 GRSVVGEV
+1106 GRSVIGEV

-1148 IADLDKARKEI
+1148 IADLEKARKEI
-1159 EDAQLN
+1159 EDAQL
-1165 TRIFKEIE
+1165 TSRIFKEIE
-1173 DALHKQLEADTSS
+1173 DALHKQLEADTSTQ
-1186 KITRGW
+1186 ITRGW

-1210 LAGIPTGLGAVYKQF
+1210 LAGAATGLGAIYKQF
-1225 FRPVT
+1225 FRPIT
-1230 TFIYNADNVSLPIR
+1230 TFLYNADNVSLPIR

-1262 KGLWTEMRRT
+1262 KGLWIEMRRT

-1279 IDNRAGKLSDEMSVS
+1279 IDNRAGRLSDEMSVS
-1294 KAPRGTHALVSR
+1294 KAPRGTHALVAR
-1306 AYTSAKRRAEALEN
+1306 AYTSAKRRAEAIEN

-1326 RLIRNGDLFY
+1326 RFIRNGDLFY

-1346 TVDSVFKRQLI
+1346 SVDSVFKRQLI

-1365 QKQAILEFPNDPKKA
+1365 QKQAILEFPNDPQKA
-1380 KARADEI
+1380 KARAEEI

-1397 LLVLKEKTDFEDEV
+1397 LLVLKETTDFEDEV

-1420 AADGDLEDMPFN
+1420 AADGDLEDMPESG
-1432 TLEEIINFTKKIV
+1432 LEAIV
-1445 NNTGLPGAVI
+1445 NFLKQRVNAGGFIGATI
-1455 DAFAPYIG
+1455 DAFAPYLG

-1470 RGAKYTIAPAQVLVQ
+1470 RGGKYTIAPAQVLVQ
-1485 GGASKIPGL
+1485 GGLSKIPGL

-1501 SRKYKELELKLRFEF
+1501 SKKYKELELQLRFEF

-1528 KAARERIKNLTE
+1528 KGARERIKNLTE

-1561 VSTSLFAMGGMVAL
+1561 VSTSLFAMGGMAAL

-1597 SFKFFGMDYSAALP
+1597 SFKMFDMDYSAALP
-1611 WAFPLALSADVAS
+1611 WAFPLALSADVAT

-1638 ILTKDQTLAFVIGSS
+1638 ILTKDQTLAFVIGAS

-1664 QGVQTAQEIAQFEG
+1664 QGIETAQEIAKFEG
-1678 DITKNAISRLV
+1678 DVTKNAVSRLV

-1700 KVNNTINQKGIPDL
+1700 KVNNTINQKGIADL
-1714 RGGSYWD
+1714 RGASYWE
-1721 RVVYA
+1721 RIVYG
-1726 VLGSGVDNLKTNRL
+1726 VIGSGIENLKTDRL

-1755 IRQAPRDELIRT
+1755 IRQAPRDELIRS

-1789 GGIKMTEWVNEDGM
+1789 GGIKMTEWVDEDGM
-1803 TLSYAFD
+1803 TLSYAYD
-1810 QRLKRKV
+1810 QKLKRTSIKV
-1817 VKVKLG
+1817 EEL
-1823 EKVGFKNYTIKQAV
+1823 GFKKYTIKQAV
-1837 GALIKQKDW
+1837 GALIKDKNW
-1846 IKDYSEGFQEDSET
+1846 IKEYSKGFQEDPET
-1860 GRFINKGLKRLNS
+1860 GRFINPGLKILNS
-1873 VLNQFYTE
+1873 VLRKFYNE
-1881 TKKEIIEDSRF
+1881 TQKNLIEDSRF
-1892 LNKFVNEDDESLY
+1892 LNKFVNEEGESLY
-1905 YLLQTRGATPEPV
+1905 YLLQTRGTTPEPV
-1918 GRPVSPLEI
+1918 GRPLSPLELI
-1927 LTR
+1927 TD

>member
-11 EAQSEGKLDTY
+11 EAQAEGKLDTY

-33 ETVPANVTI
+33 ENVPADATI

-49 KPEVDLEQ
+49 KPEVDLDQ
-57 VKEIT
+57 VREIT
-62 DEFSTLEKFGI
+62 DEFSTLDKFGI
-73 YGQAFGGEII
+73 YSQAFGGEII

-91 LVKGLGYLN
+91 LLKGLGYLN
-100 EVKNISKIGIL
+100 DVKNISKIGIL

-118 IGGLI
+118 LGGLI

-140 QSILKAYGV
+140 QSVLKAYGL
-149 DKTEG
+149 DKTED

-162 SGVFNVGLVHKPVEA
+162 SGVFNVGLVHRPVEA

-196 PSLQSLKA
+196 PSLNELKA

-210 VVKGTKQFVSGATIG
+210 VVKGAKQFVSGATIG

-268 KGKAGRTQVVDI
+268 KGKAGRTQIVNI

-290 KKEELLQKK
+290 KKEALIQKK

-332 SLESIENSNSKIDAR
+332 SLGSVENSNSKIDAR
-347 EKELGATELTAEEVL
+347 EKELGETELTAEEVL
-362 EPKPIEEP
+362 EPQPIEEP
-370 EPVTPKPEEPEV
+370 EAVAPKPEEVEV
-382 KLEEEPTVVEEPV
+382 KLEEEPT
-395 YKGFRTDAGDAP
+395 A
-407 LDTDF
+407 
-412 IRAGGQFTEMTP
+412 
-424 DEYIDKVVDEFAK
+424 VDEP
-437 KEGLSRED
+437 
-445 VLSTRDIQ
+445 I
-453 EKTYI
+453 
-458 KDQLENNEAYPLTLD
+458 
-473 TTKDFVDQEG
+473 
-483 LNRALWA
+483 
-490 KELGIEKVPVIVN
+490 
-503 ASEFLSKPKPAK
+503 
-515 VKPKIEVEEPV
+515 
-526 VEKPINVDEPAEVP
+526 VEKPINIDEPVEAP
-540 EVTETVKRERF
+540 EVTEPVKRIRF
-551 VDDVREDKLEE
+551 VDDAREDKLDE

-567 SRLESTPG
+567 SKLESTPG
-575 KGSLTLE
+575 KGGLTLE
-582 APKLHRAGKK
+582 APKLHKAGKK

-601 SNLIRILTKN
+601 SNLIRILAKN
-611 YHSNKSIDIDV
+611 PESIDINV

-653 SQQKRDYTWEGQYS
+653 SQQKKDYTWEGRYS

-678 KLEATLEA
+678 RLEATLEA
-686 KTKGIVDGDEADIQS
+686 KTRGIVDGDEADIQS

-715 KYKKPVETEE
+715 RYKKPVETEE
-725 DEFIEVFKEPKISE
+725 DEFVEVFKEPKISE

-781 AETGEELAEDA
+781 AETGEEIAEDA

-803 YEQAEADVL
+803 YEQAESDAL

-821 ARVAELDVAPLG
+821 AKVAELDVAPLG
-833 EQRAAVTPKPTG
+833 EQRAAVAPKPTG

-854 KLRKRISD
+854 KLRKRIAT
-862 VKRNIKQR
+862 VKSNIKQR
-870 LDDIDRA
+870 LADIDRA

-889 AEEAVNNRL
+889 AEAAINSRL

-903 ELDELRETFGREPK
+903 ELDELRETFGREPE
-917 ELVPGKAKEKDPR
+917 ELVPSKPKERDPR

-941 KEAQNEIRKIKELEV
+941 KEAQNEIRKIKDLEA
-956 ERARLLEIETGPL
+956 EKARLLEVETGPL
-969 GRQREEITPKPT
+969 GRQREEVTPKPT

-1015 VEMSDEFRAEQLR
+1015 VEMSDEFKAEQLS

-1066 KEDPRLT
+1066 EEDPRLK

-1080 FYREAEKEAKLV
+1080 FYKEAEKEAKLV

-1106 GRSVVGEV
+1106 GRSVIGEV
-1114 RAEITPTP
+1114 RAEVTPTP

-1137 IADSKARMRKK
+1137 ISDSKARMRQKL
-1148 IADLDKARKEI
+1148 ADLDRARKQI

-1173 DALHKQLEADTSS
+1173 DALYKQLEADTSS

-1210 LAGIPTGLGAVYKQF
+1210 FAGIPTGVGAVYKQF
-1225 FRPVT
+1225 LRPIT
-1230 TFIYNADNVSLPIR
+1230 TFIYNADNASLPIR
-1244 TRLALSDL
+1244 TRLALADT
-1252 SAAFKILTDR
+1252 AAAVKMLTDL
-1262 KGLWTEMRRT
+1262 KGWWTEARRT
-1272 FAENASP
+1272 FAENAAP
-1279 IDNRAGKLSDEMSVS
+1279 IDNRVGKLSDEMSVS
-1294 KAPRGTHALVSR
+1294 KAPRGTHALVSK

-1326 RLIRNGDLFY
+1326 RFIRNGDLFY

-1346 TVDSVFKRQLI
+1346 SVDAVFKRQLY
-1357 KSRMYSRA
+1357 KSRMYAGA
-1365 QKQAILEFPNDPKKA
+1365 QKRAILEFPNDPQKA
-1380 KARADEI
+1380 KAKAEEI
-1387 YNAQWKEVDG
+1387 YNAQWKESDG
-1397 LLVLKEKTDFEDEV
+1397 LLVLKETTDFEDEI

-1420 AADGDLEDMPFN
+1420 AADGDLEDMP
-1432 TLEEIINFTKKIV
+1432 ESGVEAIV
-1445 NNTGLPGAVI
+1445 KFLKERVNAGGFIGATI
-1455 DAFAPYIG
+1455 DAFAPYLG
-1463 VPFRSIY
+1463 VPFRSVY

-1501 SRKYKELELKLRFEF
+1501 SKKLKELELKLRFEF

-1528 KAARERIKNLTE
+1528 KGARERIKNLTE

-1575 YYGGTGSLE
+1575 YYGGTGSLQ

-1664 QGVQTAQEIAQFEG
+1664 QGLETAQEIAKFEG
-1678 DITKNAISRLV
+1678 DVTKNALSRLV

-1700 KVNNTINQKGIPDL
+1700 KINNTINQEGIADL
-1714 RGGSYWD
+1714 RGASYWE
-1721 RVVYA
+1721 RIVYGVIA
-1726 VLGSGVDNLKTNRL
+1726 SGVGNLKTDRL
-1740 GEDEQSTANW
+1740 GEDEQSTANF

-1755 IRQAPRDELIRT
+1755 IRQAPRDELIRSK
-1767 EFDKIVATDTHKN
+1767 FDKIVATDTHKN
-1780 LSNKPSMLT
+1780 LSSKPSMLA
-1789 GGIKMTEWVNEDGM
+1789 GDIKMTEWVDEDGM

-1810 QRLKRKV
+1810 QKLKRKV

-1823 EKVGFKNYTIKQAV
+1823 EDVGFKNYTIKQAV
-1837 GALIKQKDW
+1837 DALILNKEW
-1846 IKDYSEGFQEDSET
+1846 IKDYSEGFQEDPET
-1860 GRFINKGLKRLNS
+1860 GRFINKGLKRLNT
-1873 VLNQFYTE
+1873 VLNQFYNE
-1881 TKKEIIEDSRF
+1881 TKKELVKDSRF

-1905 YLLQTRGATPEPV
+1905 YLLQTRGVTPAPV
-1918 GRPVSPLEI
+1918 GRPTSPLEI

>member
-62 DEFSTLEKFGI
+62 DEFSTLDKFGI
-73 YGQAFGGEII
+73 YSQAFGGEII

-91 LVKGLGYLN
+91 LLKGLGYLN
-100 EVKNISKIGIL
+100 DVKNISKIGIL

-123 TYAGAEAIG
+123 TYASAEAIG

-140 QSILKAYGV
+140 QSVLKAYGL

-196 PSLQSLKA
+196 PSLNELKA

-210 VVKGTKQFVSGATIG
+210 VVKGAKQFVSGATIG

-268 KGKAGRTQVVDI
+268 KGKAGRTQIVNI

-290 KKEELLQKK
+290 KKEELIQKK

-332 SLESIENSNSKIDAR
+332 SLEAVENSNSKIDAR

-370 EPVTPKPEEPEV
+370 EPVTPKPEEAEV

-395 YKGFRTDAGDAP
+395 GE
-407 LDTDF
+407 
-412 IRAGGQFTEMTP
+412 Q
-424 DEYIDKVVDEFAK
+424 
-437 KEGLSRED
+437 
-445 VLSTRDIQ
+445 
-453 EKTYI
+453 
-458 KDQLENNEAYPLTLD
+458 
-473 TTKDFVDQEG
+473 
-483 LNRALWA
+483 
-490 KELGIEKVPVIVN
+490 
-503 ASEFLSKPKPAK
+503 
-515 VKPKIEVEEPV
+515 
-526 VEKPINVDEPAEVP
+526 PINVDEPVEVP

-575 KGSLTLE
+575 KGALTLE

-601 SNLIRILTKN
+601 SNLIRILAKN
-611 YHSNKSIDIDV
+611 PESIDIDV

-646 LGARLLQ
+646 LGGRLLQ
-653 SQQKRDYTWEGQYS
+653 SQQKKDYTWEGRYS

-686 KTKGIVDGDEADIQS
+686 KTRGIVDGDEADIQS

-708 IPDQLKA
+708 VPEQLKA
-715 KYKKPVETEE
+715 RYKKPVETEE
-725 DEFIEVFKEPKISE
+725 DEFVEVFKEPKISE

-745 KPTKEVKQN
+745 KPTKEIKQN
-754 LGKQKKKLQEKLSEL
+754 LGKQKKKLQEKLAEL

-792 DITDLKQRIKF
+792 EITDLKQRIKF
-803 YEQAEADVL
+803 YEQAEADAL
-812 ELEKLEAEL
+812 ELERLEAEL
-821 ARVAELDVAPLG
+821 AKVAELDVAPLG
-833 EQRAAVTPKPTG
+833 EQRAAVTPKPAG
-845 PKKVNIKAA
+845 PKKVSLKAA
-854 KLRKRISD
+854 QLRKRIAA
-862 VKRNIKQR
+862 VKSNIKKR
-870 LDDIDRA
+870 VAEIDRA
-877 RLEMTEEFQVAK
+877 RVEMSDEFQAAK
-889 AEEAVNNRL
+889 AEEAINSRL

-903 ELDELRETFGREPK
+903 QLDELRETFGREPE
-917 ELVPGKAKEKDPR
+917 ELVPGKPKDKDPR

-941 KEAQNEIRKIKELEV
+941 KEAQNEIRRIKELEA
-956 ERARLLEIETGPL
+956 EKARLLEVETGPL

-981 GPKKAPGRVEELNK
+981 GPKKAPGRIEELNK

-1015 VEMSDEFRAEQLR
+1015 IEMSDEFRAEQLR
-1028 KAYEKKRTKLEGE
+1028 KAYEKKREKLEGE

-1066 KEDPRLT
+1066 KEDPRLK

-1080 FYREAEKEAKLV
+1080 FYKEAEKEAKLV

-1106 GRSVVGEV
+1106 GRSVIGEV
-1114 RAEITPTP
+1114 RAEVTPTP

-1137 IADSKARMRKK
+1137 IADSKARMRQK
-1148 IADLDKARKEI
+1148 IADLDKARKQI

-1165 TRIFKEIE
+1165 SRIFKEIE

-1186 KITRGW
+1186 QITRSW

-1210 LAGIPTGLGAVYKQF
+1210 FAGIPTGVGAVYKQF
-1225 FRPVT
+1225 LRPIT
-1230 TFIYNADNVSLPIR
+1230 TFIYNADNASLPIR
-1244 TRLALSDL
+1244 TRLALTDTA
-1252 SAAFKILTDR
+1252 AAFKMLTDL
-1262 KGLWTEMRRT
+1262 KGVWTEMRRT

-1294 KAPRGTHALVSR
+1294 KAPRGTHALVAR
-1306 AYTSAKRRAEALEN
+1306 AYTSAKRRAEAIEN

-1326 RLIRNGDLFY
+1326 RYIKNADLFY
-1336 IMSLGVRGIQ
+1336 IMSIGVRGIQ
-1346 TVDSVFKRQLI
+1346 TVDAAFKRQLY

-1365 QKQAILEFPNDPKKA
+1365 HKDAILEFPNDPQKA
-1380 KARADEI
+1380 KARADER
-1387 YNAQWKEVDG
+1387 YNAQWKESDG
-1397 LLVLKEKTDFEDEV
+1397 LLVLKEKTEFEDEL
-1411 NQIREELLF
+1411 NQIKEELLF

-1432 TLEEIINFTKKIV
+1432 PLEEIINFTKKLV
-1445 NNTGLPGAVI
+1445 NDAGLTGAVI

-1470 RGAKYTIAPAQVLVQ
+1470 RGGKLVISPAQVLAQ
-1485 GGASKIPGL
+1485 GSLSKIPGL

-1501 SRKYKELELKLRFEF
+1501 SRKYKELELQLRFEF
-1516 DLLKK
+1516 DLLKQ

-1528 KAARERIKNLTE
+1528 KGARDRIKNLTE

-1561 VSTSLFAMGGMVAL
+1561 VSTSLFAMGGMAAL

-1597 SFKFFGMDYSAALP
+1597 SFKMFDMDYSAALP
-1611 WAFPLALSADVAS
+1611 WSFPLALSADVAT

-1631 ERETGKT
+1631 ERETRKT
-1638 ILTKDQTLAFVIGSS
+1638 ILTKDQTLAFVIGAS

-1664 QGVQTAQEIAQFEG
+1664 QGIETAQEIAKFEG
-1678 DITKNAISRLV
+1678 DITKNAVSRLV
-1689 ASYVPIPAQAR
+1689 ASYVPIPAQVR
-1700 KVNNTINQKGIPDL
+1700 KINNTINQKGIADL
-1714 RGGSYWD
+1714 RGASYWE
-1721 RVVYA
+1721 RIVYGVIA
-1726 VLGSGVDNLKTNRL
+1726 SGVGNLKTDRL

-1755 IRQAPRDELIRT
+1755 IRQAPRDELIRS

-1789 GGIKMTEWVNEDGM
+1789 GGIKMTEWVDEDGM
-1803 TLSYAFD
+1803 TLSYAYD
-1810 QRLKRKV
+1810 QKLKRTSIKV
-1817 VKVKLG
+1817 EEL
-1823 EKVGFKNYTIKQAV
+1823 GFKKYTIKQAV
-1837 GALIKQKDW
+1837 GALIKDKNW
-1846 IKDYSEGFQEDSET
+1846 IKEYSKGFQEDPET
-1860 GRFINKGLKRLNS
+1860 GRFINPGLKILNS
-1873 VLNQFYTE
+1873 VLRKFYNE
-1881 TKKEIIEDSRF
+1881 TQKDLIEDSRF
-1892 LNKFVNEDDESLY
+1892 LNKFVNEEDESLY
-1905 YLLQTRGATPEPV
+1905 YLLKTRGTTPEPV
-1918 GRPVSPLEI
+1918 GRPLSPLELI
-1927 LTR
+1927 TD

>member
-11 EAQSEGKLDTY
+11 EAQAAGKLDTY
-22 NPTAPVTLEPE
+22 NPAAPVTLEPE
-33 ETVPANVTI
+33 ENVPANISI

-57 VKEIT
+57 AKEIT
-62 DEFSTLEKFGI
+62 EEFSTLEKFGI

-268 KGKAGRTQVVDI
+268 KGKAGRTQIVNI
-280 VEDAKSKLDD
+280 VEDSKSILED
-290 KKEELLQKK
+290 KKEALIQKK

-311 FENKVDKEIS
+311 FENKVNKEIS

-332 SLESIENSNSKIDAR
+332 SLEAIENSNNKIDAR

-370 EPVTPKPEEPEV
+370 EPVTPTPEELEV

-395 YKGFRTDAGDAP
+395 A
-407 LDTDF
+407 
-412 IRAGGQFTEMTP
+412 
-424 DEYIDKVVDEFAK
+424 
-437 KEGLSRED
+437 
-445 VLSTRDIQ
+445 
-453 EKTYI
+453 
-458 KDQLENNEAYPLTLD
+458 
-473 TTKDFVDQEG
+473 
-483 LNRALWA
+483 
-490 KELGIEKVPVIVN
+490 
-503 ASEFLSKPKPAK
+503 
-515 VKPKIEVEEPV
+515 
-526 VEKPINVDEPAEVP
+526 EKPINVDEPVEVP
-540 EVTETVKRERF
+540 EVTEKAKRERF
-551 VDDVREDKLEE
+551 VDDSREDKLDE

-567 SRLESTPG
+567 SKLESTPG
-575 KGSLTLE
+575 KGDLTLE

-601 SNLIRILTKN
+601 SNLIRILVKDYN
-611 YHSNKSIDIDV
+611 SNKSIDINT

-686 KTKGIVDGDEADIQS
+686 KTRGIIDGDEADIQS

-821 ARVAELDVAPLG
+821 AKVAELDVAPLG

-877 RLEMTEEFQVAK
+877 RLEMTEEFQAAK
-889 AEEAVNNRL
+889 AEEAINNRL

-903 ELDELRETFGREPK
+903 ELDELRETFGREPE

-956 ERARLLEIETGPL
+956 ERARLLEVETGPL

-995 DIAFLRKNMRNRV
+995 DIAFLRSNMRNRV

-1015 VEMSDEFRAEQLR
+1015 VEMSDEFKAEQLR
-1028 KAYEKKRTKLEGE
+1028 KAYENKRTKLEGE

-1066 KEDPRLT
+1066 KEDPRLK

-1080 FYREAEKEAKLV
+1080 FYKEAEKEAKLV

-1203 IDQLPSV
+1203 VDQLPSV
-1210 LAGIPTGLGAVYKQF
+1210 LAGIPTGVGAIYKQF

-1294 KAPRGTHALVSR
+1294 KAPRGTHALVAR
-1306 AYTSAKRRAEALEN
+1306 AYTSAKRRAEAIEN

-1326 RLIRNGDLFY
+1326 RFIRNGDLFY
-1336 IMSLGVRGIQ
+1336 IMSLGIRGIQ

-1380 KARADEI
+1380 KARGVEI

-1420 AADGDLEDMPFN
+1420 AADGDLEDMP
-1432 TLEEIINFTKKIV
+1432 ESGVEAIV
-1445 NNTGLPGAVI
+1445 NFLKERVNAGGFIGATI
-1455 DAFAPYIG
+1455 DAFAPYLG
-1463 VPFRSIY
+1463 VPFRSVY

-1561 VSTSLFAMGGMVAL
+1561 VSTSLFAMGSMVAL

-1638 ILTKDQTLAFVIGSS
+1638 ILTKDQTLAFVIGAS

-1664 QGVQTAQEIAQFEG
+1664 QGIETAQEIAKFEG
-1678 DITKNAISRLV
+1678 DVTKNAVSRLV

-1700 KVNNTINQKGIPDL
+1700 KVNNTINQKGIADL
-1714 RGGSYWD
+1714 RGGSYWE
-1721 RVVYA
+1721 RIVYGVIA
-1726 VLGSGVDNLKTNRL
+1726 SGAGNLKTDRL

-1789 GGIKMTEWVNEDGM
+1789 GGIKMTEWVDEDGM

-1823 EKVGFKNYTIKQAV
+1823 ENVGFKNYTIKQAV

-1846 IKDYSEGFQEDSET
+1846 IKDYSEGFQEDPET

-1881 TKKEIIEDSRF
+1881 TKKEIVEDSRF
-1892 LNKFVNEDDESLY
+1892 TNKFTNEEGESLY
-1905 YLLQTRGATPEPV
+1905 YLLQTRGTKPEPV
-1918 GRPVSPLEI
+1918 GRPTSPLEI